1 MLWDTRTVSQLV
13 NAIAFSFLLIPLYIL
28 WGFVG
33 AKWVRRRTGVLG
45 FHGVRLVVFGLIFGG
60 VLDALG
66 NVLMLSALQ
75 KSPEFDLPLAWL
87 FEGTARL
94 LGSPAKYVPW
104 LTWIKFCVIW
114 PGILCGLA
122 STIGLLERSSLW
134 VNGVY
139 VYESPEAAHKALR
152 QLLAKTPPFKN
163 DSLYALAVKCGN
175 SLYVDTGNS
184 ESESIRFYKNQFVL
198 SACVLEYQG
207 EKAPKAAEI
216 KVVWK
221 PELWPRQEESARQ
234 VRAYHLPLTLPNGEI
249 ENILL
254 VFRDNGTG
262 KGYHLCLVSGRDLGG
277 YQPDTLNKETLKVL
291 QEHVG
296 KVHVPFDNTLYHLAI
311 FKALQSM
318 TWTEKELSAGP
329 ASSGATG

>member
-1 MLWDTRTVSQLV
+1 M
-13 NAIAFSFLLIPLYIL
+13 
-28 WGFVG
+28 
-33 AKWVRRRTGVLG
+33 
-45 FHGVRLVVFGLIFGG
+45 
-60 VLDALG
+60 
-66 NVLMLSALQ
+66 
-75 KSPEFDLPLAWL
+75 
-87 FEGTARL
+87 
-94 LGSPAKYVPW
+94 
-104 LTWIKFCVIW
+104 
-114 PGILCGLA
+114 
-122 STIGLLERSSLW
+122 
-134 VNGVY
+134 
-139 VYESPEAAHKALR
+139 
-152 QLLAKTPPFKN
+152 
-163 DSLYALAVKCGN
+163 
-175 SLYVDTGNS
+175 
-184 ESESIRFYKNQFVL
+184 
-198 SACVLEYQG
+198 
-207 EKAPKAAEI
+207 
-216 KVVWK
+216 WK